1 MREVVVAT
9 LSPNTWK
16 LVSTSYLCRAGE
28 LTVSIDVVLGAGDS
42 AVNACC
48 LLLDSRASQNSA
60 IDGRFWMIA
69 SGLLALYSWLTG
81 SQGMSVMGTNPTIHL
96 SAFYAPPTRGRVNQ
110 IMSPL
115 LFLSSLTFP
124 CPPLSIVHLS
134 LSLASIHPRISR
146 SAPDTASP
154 WSLCRQPC

>member
-1 MREVVVAT
+1 MRGAYNARGGVVAT

-16 LVSTSYLCRAGE
+16 LVSISYLCRAGE

-60 IDGRFWMIA
+60 IAGRFWMIA

-81 SQGMSVMGTNPTIHL
+81 DECNGNKPDH
-96 SAFYAPPTRGRVNQ
+96 PP
-110 IMSPL
+110 
-115 LFLSSLTFP
+115 
-124 CPPLSIVHLS
+124 
-134 LSLASIHPRISR
+134 
-146 SAPDTASP
+146 
-154 WSLCRQPC
+154 